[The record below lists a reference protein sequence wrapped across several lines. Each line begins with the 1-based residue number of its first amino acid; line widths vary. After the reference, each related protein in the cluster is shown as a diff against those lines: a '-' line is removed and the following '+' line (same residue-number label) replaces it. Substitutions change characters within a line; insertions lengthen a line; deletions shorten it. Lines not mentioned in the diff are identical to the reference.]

1 MAHECPECGQVCYCS
16 GDIDDICL
24 NLPDDQARCIHYT
37 QRECEG
43 YEEKSE
49 DEDAKIEY
57 EKQIAELQGE
67 VAELKVGRVLN
78 ADSKD

>member
-24 NLPDDQARCIHYT
+24 NLPDDQAKCIHFT
-37 QRECEG
+37 QPECEG
-43 YEEKSE
+43 YENKEN
-49 DEDAKIEY
+49 DDFQQVEY

-67 VAELKVGRVLN
+67 IIELESN
-78 ADSKD
+78 PQ